1 MTGKDLAAQEQA
13 IWTSVGQSFNAEE
26 TVGANALR
34 HVYLIVDYQAKK
46 HGGVHE

>member
-1 MTGKDLAAQEQA
+1 MGGKDLAAQEQA
-13 IWTSVGQSFNAEE
+13 MWTCVGQSSNAEE

-34 HVYLIVDYQAKK
+34 QVYMTIDYQEKK

>member
-1 MTGKDLAAQEQA
+1 MTGKDLLAQEQA

-34 HVYLIVDYQAKK
+34 QVYMIIDYQEK